1 MDLTST
7 DTDSELL
14 VEIGAL
20 EVERARLEARI
31 AEHMLAYADVAR
43 DQAARHHD
51 DPVVRDLEAGA
62 AADSL
67 GQVLRQPTRT
77 VQVRLSQARRVR
89 SMLPQVWLAHR
100 SGRID
105 AFRVQ
110 LVAEAT
116 YRLQNDDS
124 VLSLDREVVDV
135 AATRTTAQLKAWL
148 RRFVARTEPDRSADR
163 ERSEAEKRRVYVEH
177 GPDGWSW
184 LNALVPSTA
193 AHRID
198 RLLSRLAE
206 KRADGVP
213 HLTLEQARS
222 DVLADLALGRIT
234 FDDEPTGRSHGGAV
248 IAVTVPVTS
257 LAGLTDEPGTTFD
270 GEIAPPAEP
279 VRELAAEPGTL
290 FHRLLTDPAGRV
302 LDVTELGRFPTER
315 LRLGVQARDGT
326 CAFSTCSRPADLC
339 DLDHEIAHPRGPTS
353 GSNLRPLCRRHHR
366 LKSHGLLPRPTPPSR
381 LEHRLARVAVDW
393 VAA

>member
-1 MDLTST
+1 MELTST
-7 DTDSELL
+7 DTGSELL
-14 VEIGAL
+14 AEIGLL
-20 EVERARLEARI
+20 EVERARIEARI
-31 AEHMLAYADVAR
+31 AERMLVYADHVRCEAQR
-43 DQAARHHD
+43 HD

-100 SGRID
+100 TGRID
-105 AFRVQ
+105 AFRVR
-110 LVAEAT
+110 LIAEAAN
-116 YRLQNDDS
+116 RLHDANS
-124 VLSLDREVVDV
+124 APLLDREVVDV
-135 AATRTTAQLKAWL
+135 AATRTAAQLKAWL
-148 RRFVARTEPDRSADR
+148 RRFVARTEPDRSAER
-163 ERSEAEKRRVYVEH
+163 EHGEAEQRRVYVEH

-184 LNALVPSTA
+184 LNAFVPSTS

-206 KRADGVP
+206 RRADGDP
-213 HLTLEQARS
+213 HLSLEQARS
-222 DVLADLALGRIT
+222 DVLADLVLGRIAI
-234 FDDEPTGRSHGGAV
+234 DDEPTGRSHGGAV

-270 GEIAPPAEP
+270 GEIALPAEL

-290 FHRLLTDPAGRV
+290 FHRLLTDPTGRI
-302 LDVTELGRFPTER
+302 LDVTELGRFPSDR

-339 DLDHEIAHPRGPTS
+339 DLDHEIPHPRGPTS
-353 GSNLRPLCRRHHR
+353 GANLRPLCRRHHR
-366 LKSHGLLPRPTPPSR
+366 LKSHGLLPHLAPPSR
-381 LEHRLARVAVDW
+381 LEHRLAQYAVEF

>member
-1 MDLTST
+1 MELTST
-7 DTDSELL
+7 DTGRERLAD
-14 VEIGAL
+14 IGVL
-20 EVERARLEARI
+20 EVERARIEARI
-31 AEHMLAYADVAR
+31 AEQMLAYADDVR
-43 DQAARHHD
+43 TDAARHD

-67 GQVLRQPTRT
+67 GQMLRQPTRT
-77 VQVRLSQARRVR
+77 VQVRLSQTRRVR
-89 SMLPQVWLAHR
+89 SLLPQVWLAHR

-110 LVAEAT
+110 LVAEAA
-116 YRLQNDDS
+116 YRLHDEDS
-124 VLSLDREVVDV
+124 LLTLDREVVDV

-148 RRFVARTEPDRSADR
+148 RRFVARTEPDRSGDR
-163 ERSEAEKRRVYVEH
+163 ERSEAEKRRVFVEH

-206 KRADGVP
+206 KRADGDP

-222 DVLADLALGRIT
+222 DVLADLTLGRIT
-234 FDDEPTGRSHGGAV
+234 LDDEPTGRSHGGAV

-257 LAGLTDEPGTTFD
+257 LAGFSDEPGTTFD
-270 GEIAPPAEP
+270 GEIALPAEL

-290 FHRLLTDPAGRV
+290 FHRLLTDPAGGI
-302 LDVTELGRFPTER
+302 LDITELGRFPSER
-315 LRLGVQARDGT
+315 LRIGVQARDGT
-326 CAFSTCSRPADLC
+326 CVFSTCSRPADLC

-366 LKSHGLLPRPTPPSR
+366 LKSHGLLPRPAPPSH
-381 LEHRLARVAVDW
+381 LEHQLARVAVDW

>member
-1 MDLTST
+1 MELTST
-7 DTDSELL
+7 DTGRDRLA
-14 VEIGAL
+14 EIGAL
-20 EVERARLEARI
+20 EVERARIEARI
-31 AEHMLAYADVAR
+31 AEQMLAYADDVR
-43 DQAARHHD
+43 NEAARHD

-67 GQVLRQPTRT
+67 GQMLRQPTRT

-110 LVAEAT
+110 LVAEAA
-116 YRLQNDDS
+116 YRLHDDDS
-124 VLSLDREVVDV
+124 DAHPRPRGRRRCRHAHHGAAQGLV
-135 AATRTTAQLKAWL
+135 AAVHRTHRTRPVGRSRAQ
-148 RRFVARTEPDRSADR
+148 RGR
-163 ERSEAEKRRVYVEH
+163 EASVYVEH

-206 KRADGVP
+206 KRADGDP

-222 DVLADLALGRIT
+222 DVLSDLALGRIT
-234 FDDEPTGRSHGGAV
+234 LDDEPTGRSHGGAV

-270 GEIAPPAEP
+270 GEIALPAGL
-279 VRELAAEPGTL
+279 VRELAAQPGTL
-290 FHRLLTDPAGRV
+290 FHRLLTDPAGRI
-302 LDVTELGRFPTER
+302 LDVTELGRFPSER

-366 LKSHGLLPRPTPPSR
+366 LKSHGLLPRPAPPSR